1 MAEQDDAEF
10 GVFDRA
16 LLTLLQVTAAL
27 RISVER
33 ALLSFTSPPPPLSSP
48 SPAISLFFTQRSAS
62 QATSHKNRGCLVAT
76 WYRYRVARRIIG
88 NMTSRW
94 NGPLLS
100 QYGLGASVVRN
111 VLAAERI
118 RGEFVAVERIRG
130 SSNNPWQLKGRG
142 WSEAVDETKWSARTQ
157 VPAFSRCSSRAAGTG
172 SITWSSST
180 RTELPTA
187 LPLV

>member
-62 QATSHKNRGCLVAT
+62 QATSHKNRGCLVAI
-76 WYRYRVARRIIG
+76 WYRYRVARRIIC

-100 QYGLGASVVRN
+100 RYGLGASVVRN

-118 RGEFVAVERIRG
+118 GGEFVAVERIRG
-130 SSNNPWQLKGRG
+130 LRQLT
-142 WSEAVDETKWSARTQ
+142 TKWSARTQ
-157 VPAFSRCSSRAAGTG
+157 LPAFSRCSSRAAGTG